1 MYLTAWRKGDLV
13 RMPNGEEFRLTSDG
27 YEMKPGRIYCDTDRG
42 KPISYMKLIGK
53 AKLIETEN
61 NRQKYLNSK

>member
-27 YEMKPGRIYCDTDRG
+27 YEMKPGKIYCDTDRG
-42 KPISYMKLIGK
+42 KPI
-53 AKLIETEN
+53 
-61 NRQKYLNSK
+61 KYLKLMKKAYLVEDIYGRKNISY